1 MMSYDSSEGKK
12 VIDKLDLFQ
21 LIERPRKWF
30 AHFYQY
36 GFIKTRFKLTV
47 HIHLLSMG
55 CEPSQLEN
63 ESKLQVEPEAKPS
76 FVENVRS
83 FRVREQPKKKEAKK
97 SGKESDFEDIPSDVK
112 LQFLVVHVKKVFD
125 KYDSGKGFLD
135 EEDFT
140 KLLKN

>member
-1 MMSYDSSEGKK
+1 
-12 VIDKLDLFQ
+12 
-21 LIERPRKWF
+21 
-30 AHFYQY
+30 
-36 GFIKTRFKLTV
+36 
-47 HIHLLSMG
+47 MG

-63 ESKLQVEPEAKPS
+63 ESKLQVEQEAKPS